1 MQRVLHVYEKASD
14 QQLNRA
20 KTTLF
25 FSSNT
30 DNVIQE
36 EIKLKFGAQVIQQH
50 EKYFSLPSLE
60 GRKICN
66 TFNDIKEKLAKK
78 LAGWKEKLL
87 SKMGNEILI
96 KAVAQAIL
104 TYIMCCFKHPNS
116 LCDELTSLI
125 RNFW

>member
-1 MQRVLHVYEKASD
+1 MYEKASG

-50 EKYFSLPSLE
+50 EKYLSLPSLE

-66 TFNDIKEKLAKK
+66 TFNDIKEKLAQETSWLERK
-78 LAGWKEKLL
+78 
-87 SKMGNEILI
+87 
-96 KAVAQAIL
+96 VA
-104 TYIMCCFKHPNS
+104 FK
-116 LCDELTSLI
+116 DGK
-125 RNFW
+125 